1 MKIILK
7 IQRFN
12 PETDEAPVFQEYT
25 VDADPTDR
33 LLDALIQVKQYQDGT
48 LGFRKSCA
56 HGVCGSDAMQI
67 NGKDGLACKTLVKD
81 VADQDGSVVEISPL
95 SHLPIQ
101 RDLIVDQ
108 DKFFSQYRTIKPYL
122 INNEPVLEKERIQSP
137 EQRQAFDDAT
147 NCILCASCYSA
158 CPILKV
164 NADFLGP
171 AALAQGYRFIAD
183 SRDNGFEDRLLQ
195 LDHPDG
201 SWACKNHFECTRAC
215 PRQIKI
221 TKRINQTKQMIK
233 AHRESKGEPI
243 NDGAK

>member
-7 IQRFN
+7 IQRYN
-12 PETDEAPVFQEYT
+12 PEKDETPGFQEYT
-25 VDADPTDR
+25 VDVEPTDR
-33 LLDALIQVKQYQDGT
+33 LLDALIHIKKYQDGS

-67 NGKDGLACKTLVKD
+67 NGKDGLACKTLVRD
-81 VADQDGSVVEISPL
+81 VAEHDGDVVEIAPL
-95 SHLPIQ
+95 RNLPPQ

-108 DKFFSQYRTIKPYL
+108 GKFFEKFRAVKPYL
-122 INNEPVLEKERIQSP
+122 INNEPIDEKERLQSP

-158 CPILKV
+158 CPIPQNNK
-164 NADFLGP
+164 DFLGP

-183 SRDNGFEDRLLQ
+183 SRDSGFKDRLPQ
-195 LDHPDG
+195 LDNPDG
-201 SWACKNHFECTRAC
+201 VWACKNHFECTKAC

-221 TKRINQTKQMIK
+221 TKRINQTKRMIK
-233 AHRESKGEPI
+233 DHREISGESI
-243 NDGAK
+243 NDGEK